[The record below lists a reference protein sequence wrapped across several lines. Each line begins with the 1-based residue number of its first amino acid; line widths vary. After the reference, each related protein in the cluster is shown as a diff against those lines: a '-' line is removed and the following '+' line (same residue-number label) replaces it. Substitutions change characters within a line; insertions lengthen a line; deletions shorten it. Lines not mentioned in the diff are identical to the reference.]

1 MPDNANSPQSPAGLL
16 TIPEFGRLYGPR
28 TTKTFALL
36 NTGAIEGRRFGARTY
51 ITRESAE
58 RWAASLPKWTPT
70 KPTPAD
76 AGRTRK
82 RA

>member
-1 MPDNANSPQSPAGLL
+1 MRDASNSLQPPAGLL
-16 TIPEFGRLYGPR
+16 TISEFGRLYGPK

-36 NTGAIEGRRFGARTY
+36 NAGAIEGRRFGARTY

-70 KPTPAD
+70 KPASAD